1 MERKITRIE
10 IFDFDGTLIDTPLP
24 DDGKL
29 QWILKTG
36 LEWPHKGW
44 WGKRESLRLDVFDM
58 PVIQEVIDAYDK
70 VKDDD
75 SVLKVMMTGRMQGLS
90 REVEMI
96 LEENNLVFD
105 EYHYNTGGD
114 TFTCKTRTTEDL
126 VKRYIGVTH
135 VQMYDDRVLHIEG
148 FKKLGEKLISEGLK
162 SFNITLVPIKKD
174 TI

>member
-1 MERKITRIE
+1 MERKITKIA

-44 WGKRESLRLDVFDM
+44 WGKKESLRLDVFDM
-58 PVIQEVIDAYDK
+58 PVIQEVIDEYDK
-70 VKDDD
+70 VKNDD
-75 SVLKVMMTGRMQGLS
+75 SVLKIMMTGRMQGLS
-90 REVEMI
+90 SEVEMI

-114 TFTCKTRTTEDL
+114 TFSCKTRTTEDL
-126 VKRYIGVTH
+126 VKRYVGVTH
-135 VQMYDDRVLHIEG
+135 VQMYDDRKEHVDEFTKWG
-148 FKKLGEKLISEGLK
+148 AKFKNIGVDFSIRLIQ
-162 SFNITLVPIKKD
+162 NIRH
-174 TI
+174 